1 MQRRNPVLDLESAVV
16 TTQGG
21 VTTIPLDRSQHQLVL
36 SHQRMPLR
44 LITFSLIAVITLGA
58 CGQNQTKQSGSVCD
72 LPKDLQSLSGTY
84 TADNIGIN
92 KLGKHIGTTTLTITV
107 DSDGVIEGSRSW
119 SSASHQG
126 HTKEGVTTSG
136 DTETVIGVIHPQTCE
151 IGLAEFGETGSYRG
165 RYLANG
171 TIDLLLI
178 ESGDAP
184 LAIRNTYR
192 RQ

>member
-1 MQRRNPVLDLESAVV
+1 MS
-16 TTQGG
+16 
-21 VTTIPLDRSQHQLVL
+21 
-36 SHQRMPLR
+36 LR
-44 LITFSLIAVITLGA
+44 PIALSLIAVITLTA
-58 CGQNQTKQSGSVCD
+58 CGHEQKKRSASLCE

-84 TADNIGIN
+84 TAENIGIN
-92 KLGKHIGTTTLTITV
+92 KLGKHIGTTTLSISV

-126 HTKEGVTTSG
+126 HTKDGVATSG

-165 RYLANG
+165 RYLGDGA
-171 TIDLLLI
+171 IDLLLI
-178 ESGDAP
+178 ESGEAP

>member
-1 MQRRNPVLDLESAVV
+1 MS
-16 TTQGG
+16 
-21 VTTIPLDRSQHQLVL
+21 
-36 SHQRMPLR
+36 LR
-44 LITFSLIAVITLGA
+44 PIALSLIAAMTLAA
-58 CGQNQTKQSGSVCD
+58 CGQEPKKLSASTCE
-72 LPKDLQSLSGTY
+72 LPRDLQSLSGTY
-84 TADNIGIN
+84 TAENIGIN

-126 HTKEGVTTSG
+126 HTKDGDTTSG

-184 LAIRNTYR
+184 LATRNTYR